1 MKIKNLCVF
10 CGFCG
15 FASRKEVATAEIY
28 NKKAAAKSQPQRDIK
43 NKPQRSRNRNTAKK
57 FSRKK
62 VATAIPQINKAAKK
76 SQPQYR
82 SEIKPL
88 RSRNRNTAKI

>member
-28 NKKAAAKSQPQRDIK
+28 NKKAAAKLQPQRDIK
-43 NKPQRSRNRNTAKK
+43 NKPQKSRNRNTA
-57 FSRKK
+57 
-62 VATAIPQINKAAKK
+62 NK
-76 SQPQYR
+76 
-82 SEIKPL
+82 
-88 RSRNRNTAKI
+88 